1 MPTYHYPDTSLQ
13 FACSLPSLPSLPF
26 ICRFSAWV
34 RSGESKH
41 TGEEEMEPDV
51 EALSFSI
58 CCFNLILADSASLLS
73 L

>member
-26 ICRFSAWV
+26 IFRLSAWV

-58 CCFNLILADSASLLS
+58 CRSNLSRKSSFSLLS